1 MGVKLSGL
9 VDSLLFCTVVLGGV
23 PGDSLNL
30 KYKFD
35 AAVPL
40 KYEVSGNT
48 LRSTKIGE
56 YPAQE
61 LQTFA
66 KLVFSVNLDTPQTDN
81 FFHLD
86 MRFKKINVVTRVR
99 EVTNYSNTDVLVGKS
114 ITAVIDQKGK
124 VKEVVGFNLLPR
136 VQLAPTDQ
144 TGENFGK
151 ILKGFFVEFPER
163 PVGVGDQ
170 WQLTTV
176 DTTKEA
182 GKTTIVETKVEYKLK
197 KIVKK
202 KGALFAQVSGKLEF
216 NVVQKGSAMG
226 GEFSFNGEGDGKIEH
241 LFNIEKGVI
250 VSKKMST
257 SLDGIIKLSGG
268 YNQDGTISETSEAN
282 FKLVQ

>member
-1 MGVKLSGL
+1 MRVKLSGL
-9 VDSLLFCTVVLGGV
+9 VGSLLFCTVVLGGV

-61 LQTFA
+61 LQTFV
-66 KLVFSVNLDTPQTDN
+66 KVVFSVSLDTPQTNDL
-81 FFHLD
+81 FRLD
-86 MRFKKINVVTRVR
+86 MSFKKANVITRMR
-99 EVTNYSNTDVLVGKS
+99 GETNYPNTDVLVGKS

-124 VKEVVGFNLLPR
+124 VKEVIGSNLLPR

-151 ILKGFFVEFPER
+151 ILKEFFVEFPER

-182 GKTTIVETKVEYKLK
+182 GKTTVVETKGQYKLK

-202 KGALFAQVSGKLEF
+202 KGVLCAQVSGKLEF
-216 NVVQKGSAMG
+216 NVAQKGSAMG
-226 GEFSFNGEGDGKIEH
+226 GEFSFNGEGDGKIEY
-241 LFNIEKGVI
+241 LFDIEKGVI

-257 SLDGIIKLSGG
+257 SLDGIITLSGA
-268 YNQDGTISETSEAN
+268 YNQEGTISETSEAS
-282 FKLVQ
+282 FKLIQ